1 MIFRILFLTL
11 FGILSAS
18 CAFIGDKSDKSTTES
33 GTASGGKTDR
43 VINPKKIDTNA
54 DRVKLR
60 RPSKA
65 TQRELARAKM
75 TKPLELPP
83 DLVGSSNAKVQAN
96 AEPFSETRV
105 LPEVIGVR
113 INKQDEKIWLEIDTN
128 VESAWKTIS
137 KYWATNGVSLVD
149 YNPEAGTMETEW
161 IKQEIALGEEG
172 SVVKQLFKSLL
183 QATINRNTS
192 RDKYRLRFER
202 ISLNKT
208 AMFVS
213 HRVTAR
219 KAIESAKKITAFEW
233 VELPSNPERVAD
245 FLQNII
251 LIFDQSAPA

>member
-1 MIFRILFLTL
+1 MIFRILFLTI
-11 FGILSAS
+11 FCILSAS
-18 CAFIGDKSDKSTTES
+18 CSFTGDKYSSKSTTAASQDKTES
-33 GTASGGKTDR
+33 VRS
-43 VINPKKIDTNA
+43 PKNIDPEANQT
-54 DRVKLR
+54 KLR
-60 RPSKA
+60 KSSKV
-65 TQRELARAKM
+65 TKRELARAKT

-83 DLVGSSNAKVQAN
+83 DLVGSSNAKVQENAN
-96 AEPFSETRV
+96 PFSETRV
-105 LPEVIGVR
+105 LPEVIGAR

-137 KYWATNGVSLVD
+137 EYWVTNGVSLVD

-161 IKQEIALGEEG
+161 IKREIALDEEG

-192 RDKYRLRFER
+192 LDKYRLRFER
-202 ISLNKT
+202 VSPNKT

-219 KAIESAKKITAFEW
+219 KAIESGRKITTFEW
-233 VELPSNPERVAD
+233 VELPPNPERIAD

-251 LIFDQSAPA
+251 LIFDQSA